1 MTGAASALSTA
12 TDAQRQRVL
21 ARLQLGPATTLD
33 LRVELDV
40 IHPPG
45 RVAELRERG
54 HSISTFM
61 VDRQTAAGAWHKVG
75 MYRLHTGEA
84 VTP

>member
-1 MTGAASALSTA
+1 MTGAASALSTD
-12 TDAQRQRVL
+12 TEAQVQRVL
-21 ARLQLGPATTLD
+21 ARLQTGPATTLD

-40 IHPPG
+40 IHPAG
-45 RVAELRERG
+45 RVAELRKRG

-75 MYRLHTGEA
+75 MYRLHTGKGA
-84 VTP
+84 Q